1 MKNTLLWSFLFLV
14 CMAIGFLHG
23 VLPGGISKSYFV
35 SPKKIQVLIT
45 DEILFPTEV
54 RQRLENELS
63 VKFSVLITRDW
74 DAILANTVA
83 SPGVDLIF
91 LPSFW
96 ARTLAKQNLLAD
108 ISGPRNE
115 LQQRVGSDFIGRQ
128 QEGFQFL
135 PFYWMKTGIKT
146 ATGESFQDF
155 LKNKKESILFLLADE
170 DLLLSHFQLWKTQGL
185 WEQVAQKKIL
195 TLQIDQLSRD
205 VPLEGAMESSVTED
219 TAANELPQISALL
232 VWGAV
237 IPATSQ
243 EKSTVLE
250 ILDTLTTPEYQERN
264 LIKTPFNSAFAT
276 VTGNEIPPSRRA
288 DFIRNLQLKETLILD
303 NKDQEAKEKLKN
315 EFGFIL

>member
-1 MKNTLLWSFLFLV
+1 
-14 CMAIGFLHG
+14 MAIGFLHG
-23 VLPGGISKSYFV
+23 VLPGGLSKSYFV

-54 RQRLENELS
+54 RQRLENELN

-115 LQQRVGSDFIGRQ
+115 LQQRVGSDFLGRQ
-128 QEGFQFL
+128 QDGFQFL

-146 ATGESFQDF
+146 ANGESFSDF
-155 LKNKKESILFLLADE
+155 LKNKKEPILFLLADE
-170 DLLLSHFQLWKTQGL
+170 DLLLNHFQLWKEQGL
-185 WEQVAQKKIL
+185 WEQVTQKKIL

-205 VPLEGAMESSVTED
+205 IPIEGAMESSMSED
-219 TAANELPQISALL
+219 PSTNEPSQISALL

-243 EKSTVLE
+243 EQSMVLE
-250 ILDTLTTPEYQERN
+250 ILDTLTTPDYQEQS
-264 LIKTPFNSAFAT
+264 LLKTPFNSTFSTA
-276 VTGNEIPPSRRA
+276 TGNEIPLPRRA
-288 DFIRNLQLKETLILD
+288 DFIRNLKLKETLILD
-303 NKDQEAKEKLKN
+303 SKDQDAKGKLKN